1 MKILIDNDNKV
12 SSEQNAEGMYN
23 VMIVQKDKRKFKTGY
38 IFDSIELIGE
48 KALLVCQKD
57 SEGNKKLGIITAGL
71 YTMYFPCI
79 FDDVKLYKSKH
90 FDNIFQA
97 FIGNEDY
104 YINEYGEVYSKEFLE
119 IRRL

>member
-57 SEGNKKLGIITAGL
+57 SEGNKKFGLITAGL

-79 FDDVKLYKSKH
+79 FDDVKLYKSTH

-97 FIGNEDY
+97 FLD
-104 YINEYGEVYSKEFLE
+104 S
-119 IRRL
+119 

>member
-1 MKILIDNDNKV
+1 MELLIDNNKV

-23 VMIVQKDKRKFKTGY
+23 VMIVQRDKRKFRTGF

-48 KALLVCQKD
+48 KALLVSQTD
-57 SEGNKKLGIITAGL
+57 SDGNKKFGLITAGF
-71 YTMYFPCI
+71 YTRYFPCI
-79 FDDVKLYKSKH
+79 FDDVKLYKSKRDH
-90 FDNIFQA
+90 DMLQV

-104 YINEYGEVYSKEFLE
+104 YIRESGEVYSKEFLE